1 MREKQ
6 LFSYDARFLQNTT
19 KGIHSGYLVSKSVH
33 PKMYWLQNGSF
44 VDRCGA
50 RKFHSLHLHFEIS
63 SQLPPLSSKL
73 ALPQTQK
80 WLVAKYQYFSSR
92 DQRQKHQGMHSAC
105 LVYISPNLD
114 HHLRTRTRFLSK
126 NRWVIKDVVIK
137 YMKIAIILMTE
148 EMVECRM
155 RGWQYNYWILQ

>member
-1 MREKQ
+1 MDAKCNRLMQSESREVVNARKASFYIC
-6 LFSYDARFLQNTT
+6 LGPMLAGGIKRCTVYRNHAGETAFSCDARFLQNTT

-80 WLVAKYQYFSSR
+80 WLVAKYQYSSSR
-92 DQRQKHQGMHSAC
+92 DQRQKHQGMHKLYS
-105 LVYISPNLD
+105 VWY
-114 HHLRTRTRFLSK
+114 TFLQ
-126 NRWVIKDVVIK
+126 
-137 YMKIAIILMTE
+137 T
-148 EMVECRM
+148 
-155 RGWQYNYWILQ
+155 